1 MKNMNTKHTCLFVK
15 YKRKLRWI
23 FKIGLEKEN
32 FQVQKCIGLENKT
45 KSYKQRSGISP
56 IILKIHLFV
65 QNIVLFIR

>member
-1 MKNMNTKHTCLFVK
+1 MKNMNTQHICLFVK

-23 FKIGLEKEN
+23 FKIKLEMKN

-45 KSYKQRSGISP
+45 KSYKQISGIFP

-65 QNIVLFIR
+65 PNIVLF